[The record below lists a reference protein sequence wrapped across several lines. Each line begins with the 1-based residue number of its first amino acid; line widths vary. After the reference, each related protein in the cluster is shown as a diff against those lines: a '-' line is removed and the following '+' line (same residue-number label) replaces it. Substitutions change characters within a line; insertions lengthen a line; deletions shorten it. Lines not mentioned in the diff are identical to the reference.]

1 MSKLGHDLIPFL
13 QRRELRR
20 ESVAAV
26 GPPPRPLVLCG
37 SDSAPDAR
45 LPPRKTCPPAL
56 DLSLLSGLR
65 PPLFGTPTPPW
76 IALGLTRL
84 SSPSVWVLGASVIR
98 RLAQMPAVQRI
109 LGGGLSWDGLALG

>member
-1 MSKLGHDLIPFL
+1 MPTRLGPVSALWSQTTSLWKPH
-13 QRRELRR
+13 
-20 ESVAAV
+20 
-26 GPPPRPLVLCG
+26 PPPR
-37 SDSAPDAR
+37 
-45 LPPRKTCPPAL
+45 
-56 DLSLLSGLR
+56 
-65 PPLFGTPTPPW
+65 